1 MSACCPLLLEGGVRG
16 GREEQCSTYCFYI
29 GCDRFC
35 LATTPRRCAPHPSS
49 PEEGTTLGA
58 RMSDHAGCL
67 FYVFARRRGDF
78 AEMMGVRG
86 EARGACSPEL
96 TSSQTSRHA
105 VPTASTGV
113 LSVFFNIFRPFR
125 FRFSDLPAALL
136 LYPCV
141 APYTLRSSFTR
152 ALALYPP
159 QAFTL
164 AQPPPH
170 TH

>member
-67 FYVFARRRGDF
+67 FNVFARRRGDF

-86 EARGACSPEL
+86 EGRGACSPEL

-105 VPTASTGV
+105 VPTTSTGV
-113 LSVFFNIFRPFR
+113 FSVFFNIAGGGSLYQRAEVMK
-125 FRFSDLPAALL
+125 PAGAHDG
-136 LYPCV
+136 
-141 APYTLRSSFTR
+141 A
-152 ALALYPP
+152 
-159 QAFTL
+159 
-164 AQPPPH
+164 AQEGNTFGRGTGSGGGH
-170 TH
+170 